1 MSHAITKRLQICA
14 DINIECMVRGDPAHK
29 SRGGERESWK
39 NFRRKKKQ
47 VGTLISDTRVYT
59 YTYTYIHNIMQ

>member
-29 SRGGERESWK
+29 SRGGGERELEK
-39 NFRRKKKQ
+39 FLKKKEA
-47 VGTLISDTRVYT
+47 GGDAY
-59 YTYTYIHNIMQ
+59 

>member
-29 SRGGERESWK
+29 SRGGERAGKIFEEKRSRWG
-39 NFRRKKKQ
+39 RLLATQ
-47 VGTLISDTRVYT
+47 EYT
-59 YTYTYIHNIMQ
+59 HIHTHIYII

>member
-1 MSHAITKRLQICA
+1 MSHAIIKRLQICA

-39 NFRRKKKQ
+39 NFEEKRSRWGRLLATQ
-47 VGTLISDTRVYT
+47 EYT
-59 YTYTYIHNIMQ
+59 HIHTHIYII

>member
-29 SRGGERESWK
+29 SRGGERELEK
-39 NFRRKKKQ
+39 FLKKKEA
-47 VGTLISDTRVYT
+47 GGDAY
-59 YTYTYIHNIMQ
+59 